1 MEKKRSTKPRNDWH
15 LIKIDYIKGV
25 PIADICNK
33 YNIKQPNLVRQAKKE
48 GWGEHKSYYKD
59 YDELATIANT
69 ALQEFCE
76 TNPKAKILQNKIH
89 AVTPIHMQKDVDK
102 DIAMLA
108 LHKSQILT
116 IQQKFAKIMDK
127 SLAQVAKILD
137 YHVDGLY
144 ASSTKPDGS
153 VNYERTTAFLKDLAP
168 YFAENN
174 RVLGLS
180 RENPTTAVQ
189 INNNL
194 NDTDL
199 TKLSPIDASFE
210 YQKLIK

>member
-33 YNIKQPNLVRQAKKE
+33 YNIKHPNLFRQAKKD
-48 GWGEHKSYYKD
+48 GWGEHKSYQKD
-59 YDELATIANT
+59 YDNFATELNQNVQKVIKKNPH
-69 ALQEFCE
+69 LQAMQ
-76 TNPKAKILQNKIH
+76 KKIH
-89 AVTPIHMQKDVDK
+89 DVTPPHLIEQIDK
-102 DIAMLA
+102 DLTMLA
-108 LHKSQILT
+108 LHKSEILQI
-116 IQQKFAKIMDK
+116 QHKFAKVMDK

-174 RVLGLS
+174 RILGLS

-189 INNNL
+189 INNNQEPE
-194 NDTDL
+194 NKTVQ
-199 TKLSPIDASFE
+199 INIMGE
-210 YQKLIK
+210 

>member
-1 MEKKRSTKPRNDWH
+1 MKEKIKKPRRNDWH
-15 LIKIDYIKGV
+15 LIKIDYVKGV
-25 PIADICNK
+25 PVREIATKYGLHHPDILRK
-33 YNIKQPNLVRQAKKE
+33 AKKE
-48 GWGEHKSYYKD
+48 GWGEHKSYHKD

-69 ALQEFCE
+69 ALQQICE
-76 TNPKAKILQNKIH
+76 TNPRAKELQNKIH
-89 AVTPIHMQKDVDK
+89 AVTPSNMQEDVDK

-108 LHKSQILT
+108 LHKAQILT
-116 IQQKFAKIMDK
+116 IQQKFAKVMDK

-153 VNYERTTAFLKDLAP
+153 VNYERTTTFLKDLAP

-174 RVLGLS
+174 KVLGLS
-180 RENPTTAVQ
+180 RENPATAVQ

-194 NDTDL
+194 NKADL
-199 TKLSPIDASFE
+199 SNLSPIEASFE